1 MYMLQCMYVYMQV
14 IKSAFL
20 HNYIGGTGDSGGV
33 TVWLGYAV
41 SLVLLGSGGYP
52 TKH

>member
-1 MYMLQCMYVYMQV
+1 MYMLICMYMYMYMQV

-20 HNYIGGTGDSGGV
+20 RRTGDSGGV